1 MRATWIPQVSVY
13 TRFHHFCEEYW
24 PSVSCHALA
33 THWYLPCEGQHCTLR
48 VSWQRYQ
55 WIMQESTLRTASE
68 VLCLLT
74 LLLVNWTCG
83 CAWLSLFKWICRKW
97 NWVAIFTSFLLSL
110 HLYELCDFSP
120 SLSLP
125 FCLFTSLYMFLSLF
139 SLTKPT
145 KLPPTSSITHTSLLL
160 SSHFWPSPCFPFTP
174 LLYCSPGLQLLGNS
188 WLSMRGMQLTN

>member
-48 VSWQRYQ
+48 VSWQRYR

-110 HLYELCDFSP
+110 HLYELCDFSL

-125 FCLFTSLYMFLSLF
+125 SVCSPLCTCFFCSSLWQNTLNYPWPPASPTPLFCSP
-139 SLTKPT
+139 LTFGPA
-145 KLPPTSSITHTSLLL
+145 LVSPSLL
-160 SSHFWPSPCFPFTP
+160 SYTAPPD
-174 LLYCSPGLQLLGNS
+174 CSC
-188 WLSMRGMQLTN
+188 